1 MGSVPS
7 MKVQVMVYLAIAMGL
22 TAMPLG
28 KVHGQPQLTP
38 ALDRARREPI
48 ADGRGAAGLRLGDQI
63 ATVTNTLGSP
73 FKVETFEA
81 GARQDFL
88 YAAFGPGEVW
98 GLVITAIIRQN
109 PVQAIE
115 IVSARRPPEAHP
127 YLGSTTLGYRL
138 VDPGSRLRALYGAPD
153 LVIVEHRREYWW
165 YQRAGIVVTPDERV
179 IQGEAE
185 RALILLSPNASLIEV
200 RRLLN
205 LPTGVIR

>member
-1 MGSVPS
+1 MPS
-7 MKVQVMVYLAIAMGL
+7 MKVHVMVYLAIALGL
-22 TAMPLG
+22 TAMPLA
-28 KVHGQPQLTP
+28 KVHGQPQLTT

-63 ATVTNTLGSP
+63 VAVTNALGSP
-73 FKVETFEA
+73 FKIETFEA
-81 GARQDFL
+81 GARQDYL

-109 PVQAIE
+109 QVQAIE

-127 YLGSTTLGYRL
+127 YLGSTALGYRL
-138 VDPGSRLRALYGAPD
+138 GDPGSRLSAPYGTPD
-153 LVIVEHRREYWW
+153 ATIVEPGGERREYWW

-185 RALILLSPNASLIEV
+185 RALILLSPNASLNEV
-200 RRLLN
+200 RQLLN
-205 LPTGVIR
+205 LPR